1 MGTADLIWIGHNDE
15 CAVLV
20 TDGTRNAREVLE
32 TFEDHVARS
41 RHESAIVLLSPAE
54 ARALAG
60 KLLGSARLVEA
71 QCRVEGRD
79 RAFRADAALSDVACG
94 VFDGE

>member
-1 MGTADLIWIGHNDE
+1 MGAIDLIWIGHSDE

-20 TDGTRNAREVLE
+20 TDGTHDAREVLKA
-32 TFEDHVARS
+32 FENHAERS
-41 RHESAIVLLSPAE
+41 KRESSLVVLLPAE

-71 QCRVEGRD
+71 QCHAEERYQM
-79 RAFRADAALSDVACG
+79 FRADAALSDAACR